1 MPKTKEIHKESW
13 HKTILTHGK
22 WYMLSSLLTKGIN
35 ILVLRVYTEY
45 LNPSEYGILDTLNS
59 IALFLPFF
67 ISLYL
72 DSAFARFYHEYKSDL
87 KKLEQLFSSIF
98 IFVFFFGS
106 FVTVLVLWF
115 SKYWLND
122 FLEIP
127 LYPYIYLAFIPPLFH
142 QLGSLGLVFLRQSL
156 RSKETVLVEIGSIL
170 VNLIIALPLLIVFDF
185 GILAKLWGNFSASL
199 ALFLFYLIFFIRK
212 GLLKLTFSKTLLRES
227 LIYSIPLMP
236 AFLGSWLAGLSDRL
250 VIAKYTGVEQVGYYA
265 VGLILG
271 KILYMVHDAITQ
283 VIGPISISGLIDDNQ
298 RTKQKMGTISLIIWT
313 YMLLLN
319 LMLYVFSK
327 ELILIF
333 ANKAYSN
340 AAFIVPIIGFSY
352 VLGSQSRIFSSII
365 MYHKKN
371 WIFSSGGII
380 QGLLNLLLNL
390 LFIPIFG
397 YIFAAYSTVISVLF
411 FTLWILYWSFKIDK
425 FPFNAKKYIISLT
438 LFVLA
443 ICTFYLLN
451 IETLLYKTIYL
462 IPIIM
467 VTNFYYPIKKLL
479 N

>member
-1 MPKTKEIHKESW
+1 MTKSKEIHKESW
-13 HKTILTHGK
+13 QKSIMTHGK

-45 LNPSEYGILDTLNS
+45 LNPSQYGILDTLNS

-72 DSAFARFYHEYKSDL
+72 DSAFARFYHEYKNDS
-87 KKLEQLFSSIF
+87 KKLKQLFSSIF

-106 FVTVLVLWF
+106 FVTVLVLWV

-127 LYPYIYLAFIPPLFH
+127 LYPYIYLAFIPPLFQ

-156 RSKETVLVEIGSIL
+156 RSKETVLVEIGSLL
-170 VNLIIALPLLIVFDF
+170 VNLIIALPLLILFDF
-185 GILAKLWGNFSASL
+185 GILAKLWGNFGASL
-199 ALFLFYLIFFIRK
+199 ALFLFYLVFFIRK
-212 GLLKLTFSKTLLRES
+212 GLLKFTFNKTLLKES

-250 VIAKYTGVEQVGYYA
+250 VIAKHTGVEQVGYYA
-265 VGLILG
+265 VGLMLG
-271 KILYMVHDAITQ
+271 KLLYMVHDAITQ

-298 RTKQKMGTISLIIWT
+298 RTKQKMGTLSSVIWT

-333 ANKAYSN
+333 ANKAYNN
-340 AAFIVPIIGFSY
+340 AAFIIPIIGFSY

-390 LFIPIFG
+390 LFIPTFG
-397 YIFAAYSTVISVLF
+397 YIFAAYSTVISFLF
-411 FTLWILYWSFKIDK
+411 YTLWILFWSFKIDK
-425 FPFNAKKYIISLT
+425 LPFDPKKYSISLT
-438 LFVLA
+438 LFLVA
-443 ICTFYLLN
+443 ICTFNLLD
-451 IETLLYKTIYL
+451 IETLPYKIIFL
-462 IPIIM
+462 IPILI